1 MKLDK
6 YLRKRKIDKPQQP
19 MTATQAR
26 FPISPEELVERL
38 DAIEREVKA
47 LRADTRFAT
56 QLAYTVDEAAQITRI
71 GINKLRER
79 CGMPES
85 EPQHIKVVH
94 IGSMASF
101 SAISSSRPNKIQ
113 PTPAPVQER
122 FGPTSPPE
130 SGRRDAELSP
140 TPRTTAYSPALRSS
154 SPFLTKCYLYPDGS
168 GQ

>member
-19 MTATQAR
+19 ITATQAR

-94 IGSMASF
+94 IG
-101 SAISSSRPNKIQ
+101 
-113 PTPAPVQER
+113 
-122 FGPTSPPE
+122 
-130 SGRRDAELSP
+130 RRIVIPRSEL
-140 TPRTTAYSPALRSS
+140 LRH
-154 SPFLTKCYLYPDGS
+154 LE
-168 GQ
+168 QQAQ